1 MGSPLSVTL
10 TEINI
15 IRIENVVVI
24 PLKPFIEGLLMIS
37 LIVAKTMLQMNY
49 FSNRTTTI
57 GISN

>member
-15 IRIENVVVI
+15 IRIENDVVI

-49 FSNRTTTI
+49 FSN
-57 GISN
+57 